1 MTRVLACLLLL
12 AALVAAIWTV
22 VDPEAFGGATGWFP
36 AEVGRGAEVVDA
48 LFARINA
55 VIAALLVLTFTLL
68 VAAVWRGARRSAGEG
83 SDAHGSGALEVFWT
97 VVPALVL
104 GWLTFDQI
112 GARGEIADAV
122 AGEPDLVVVVE
133 GAQFDWRFRYPGDD
147 GVHGTLDDV
156 VEVGEMPLPV
166 GRVVEARMVTRDVI
180 HSFFVPALRL
190 KRDLVPGTET
200 PLRFAIDADDLAA
213 AGDPDRLDLRCAE
226 LCGWGH
232 ATMVGTLRPMRPA
245 DFDAWHAGASA
256 ARFQGDGAPDPLDG
270 GEDEDE

>member
-1 MTRVLACLLLL
+1 MTRLLACFLLL
-12 AALVAAIWTV
+12 AALGAAIWTF
-22 VDPEAFGGATGWFP
+22 VDPASVGGVSAWFP
-36 AEVGRGAEVVDA
+36 DEVGRGAEIVDT

-68 VAAVWRGARRSAGEG
+68 VVAVWRGARRRVGEG
-83 SDAHGSGALEVFWT
+83 SDAHGNGALEVCWT

-112 GARGEIADAV
+112 GARSDIADAV
-122 AGEPDLVVVVE
+122 AGDPDLVVVVE
-133 GAQFDWRFRYPGDD
+133 GAQFDWRFRYPGED

-156 VEVGEMPLPV
+156 TRVGEMPLPI

-200 PLRFAIDADDLAA
+200 PLRFAVDAADLAA

-232 ATMVGTLRPMRPA
+232 ATMVGTLLPMAPE
-245 DFDAWHAGASA
+245 DFDTWHATASA
-256 ARFQGDGAPDPLDG
+256 ARFTGDSA
-270 GEDEDE
+270 EDEDE

>member
-1 MTRVLACLLLL
+1 VTRLLACVLFL
-12 AALVAAIWTV
+12 AALGAAVWTF
-22 VDPEAFGGATGWFP
+22 VDADAFGGAGAWFP

-48 LFARINA
+48 LFVRINA
-55 VIAALLVLTFTLL
+55 VIAALLGLTFTLL
-68 VAAVWRGARRSAGEG
+68 VVAIWRGARRRAGEG

-104 GWLTFDQI
+104 AWLTYDQI

-190 KRDLVPGTET
+190 KRDLVPGAET
-200 PLRFAIDADDLAA
+200 PLRFALDAEDLAA
-213 AGDPDRLDLRCAE
+213 AGDPDRLELRCAE

-232 ATMVGTLRPMRPA
+232 ATMVGTLRPMSPA
-245 DFDAWHAGASA
+245 DFDDWHAGASA
-256 ARFQGDGAPDPLDG
+256 ARFAGDPAPDA
-270 GEDEDE
+270 EDEDR